1 MSKVSEANFLE
12 KNGSIFGGLVSA
24 IYVMVGGY
32 LSYSMYNSKIDKKY
46 IGLPIFL
53 GIVFLIANI
62 YIIAKQKE
70 TDELKKREAKVV
82 YFHISFIPLYLLGL
96 ALLIFIAK
104 ESPLLS
110 LMMLR

>member
-1 MSKVSEANFLE
+1 MPQLSEANFLE

-24 IYVMVGGY
+24 IYVIFGGY
-32 LSYSMYNSKIDKKY
+32 LSWSVYNSKIDKKY
-46 IGLPIFL
+46 IGMPIFL

-70 TDELKKREAKVV
+70 TDESKKREANVV

-104 ESPLLS
+104 ESPILS
-110 LMMLR
+110 FMMLR